1 MIKNTPIYTYRFL
14 HFTIYLGGSGGT
26 FYIEIKGLVYPL
38 FVSFCYGVVKGLILQ
53 SAKKKQALLQYAC
66 PHTPWGP
73 LLDCYPINKGWWI
86 PKSPWL

>member
-53 SAKKKQALLQYAC
+53 SAKKKQALLQ
-66 PHTPWGP
+66 
-73 LLDCYPINKGWWI
+73 
-86 PKSPWL
+86 